1 MEKGCGCVEE
11 VQNESI
17 KSTLELSRQEMRQ
30 PCLAWPVV
38 GSKKKKKKE
47 VSFID
52 LYVIMTLKI
61 F

>member
-38 GSKKKKKKE
+38 GSKKKKE